1 MWHRRPHATM
11 PAIGIIG
18 IIGILAAIMP
28 PSAFGFHVPTTR
40 STSMPARPLIFPTRA
55 ASISTPCRSRSRSP
69 SFVGKTV
76 DDETNIVRRSSTRLF
91 SLSNLINDINQSAS
105 NPSPGK
111 PPRTVFV
118 GGKGGV
124 GKTTISSTLAVTLAS
139 DFESDL
145 NILVVST
152 DPAHSLGDA
161 LDVDLRSSGGEPVV
175 LTDPLTGG
183 RLHACEVNPAA
194 ALDSFR
200 ANLQAFDVNRLADA
214 LGVSPSLL
222 EGLGLKEFSGLLNNP
237 PPGLDELVALSN
249 VLDVRGVNEGKFDA
263 IVVDTAPTGHTLRML
278 QLPTF
283 IDGFLG
289 KLIELRMKLSGLAST
304 LQAMFGSTEAQQRAQ
319 AIDDAVS
326 KLEEFKLQMS
336 SLKYRL
342 TDAESTSFV
351 VVTIPTKLGVAES
364 KRLMGELKSQGVA
377 VTDIVVNQCVGSL
390 QMQGDNN
397 DDSDDGGSSALAS
410 YYERRKSGQ
419 QRWISE
425 IRKAT
430 EEVSSSSEYKGNGS
444 PDPIAVTEVPFFD
457 VELVGVPALAY
468 VGKQTFESNPS
479 FSHLLGD
486 DGESKFVI
494 CGGKGGVGKT
504 TTSSS
509 LAITM
514 AAAGHNVAIVSTD
527 PAHSLGDA
535 LDIDLKGGMLV
546 DLPLT
551 GEGTL
556 SALEID
562 PAASLRQF
570 KKVQRWISEIRKATE
585 EVSSSSEYKGNGS
598 PDPIAVTEVPF
609 FDVELVGVPALAY
622 VGKQTFESN
631 PSFSHLLG
639 DDGESKFVICGGK
652 GGVGKTTTS
661 SSLAITMAAAG
672 HNVAIVSTDPA
683 HSLGDALDIDL
694 KGGMLVDLPLTGEG
708 TLSALEIDPA
718 ASLRQFKKVVDDL
731 IGGDSG
737 PKGDLANTLSDL
749 GDIFDT
755 LPAGTD
761 EVVALAKVVGL
772 IKKGNFDRIVLDTA
786 PTGHTLRMLSTP
798 SFLADLI
805 ERVLAIANKINS
817 NAAVKMLI
825 TSAAGGEDIDAAAE
839 AAKSTLLSFQL
850 QMWDLEDLFADAEQ
864 TEFLIVTVPT
874 ELAVRESIRL
884 MNDLTFEAP
893 DMPIK
898 VRNVVANQVLS
909 GDADGDG
916 GFLRR
921 AGEGEAFSLA
931 DLRTFVDASNAS
943 PVPIITQ
950 VPYLDT
956 EPRGVYGLK
965 ALSEELVRE

>member
-1 MWHRRPHATM
+1 MCRPSL
-11 PAIGIIG
+11 
-18 IIGILAAIMP
+18 LALLAMVP
-28 PSAFGFHVPTTR
+28 SSAFGFHVPTTR
-40 STSMPARPLIFPTRA
+40 SPAVRPIAPPASTVSDSRRCRLLGFGGNTFAGDKAGAAVATR
-55 ASISTPCRSRSRSP
+55 
-69 SFVGKTV
+69 
-76 DDETNIVRRSSTRLF
+76 NTRLF
-91 SLSNLINDINQSAS
+91 SLSNLINDITESAS
-105 NPSPGK
+105 NPTPGK
-111 PPRTVFV
+111 SPRTIFV

-145 NILVVST
+145 NVLVVST

-175 LTDPLTGG
+175 MTDPLTGG
-183 RLHACEVNPAA
+183 RLYACEVDPAA

-200 ANLQAFDVNRLADA
+200 ENLQAFDVNRLADA
-214 LGVSPSLL
+214 LGVSPDLL
-222 EGLGLKEFSGLLNNP
+222 EGFGLKEFSGLLNNP

-249 VLDVRGVNEGKFDA
+249 VLDVRGVNEGRFDA

-304 LQAMFGSTEAQQRAQ
+304 LQAMFGNVEAQQRAKT
-319 AIDDAVS
+319 IDDAVG
-326 KLEEFKLQMS
+326 KLEDFKTQMT
-336 SLKYRL
+336 SLKHRL
-342 TDAESTSFV
+342 TDAQSTSFV

-364 KRLMGELKSQGVA
+364 KRLMGELASQGVS
-377 VTDIVVNQCVGSL
+377 VTDVVVNQCVGSL
-390 QMQGDNN
+390 QKQDADENGE
-397 DDSDDGGSSALAS
+397 DGSSSALAS
-410 YYERRKSGQ
+410 YYERRRGGQ

-425 IRKAT
+425 LRKAT
-430 EEVSSSSEYKGNGS
+430 EDVSASNEYKENGS
-444 PDPIAVTEVPFFD
+444 PDPIALTEVPFFD

-486 DGESKFVI
+486 DGESKFII

-509 LAITM
+509 LAATM

-535 LDIDLKGGMLV
+535 LDIDLKGGSLV
-546 DLPLT
+546 DIPLI
-551 GEGTL
+551 GVPPSEGSL

-562 PAASLRQF
+562 PAASL
-570 KKVQRWISEIRKATE
+570 S
-585 EVSSSSEYKGNGS
+585 
-598 PDPIAVTEVPF
+598 
-609 FDVELVGVPALAY
+609 
-622 VGKQTFESN
+622 
-631 PSFSHLLG
+631 
-639 DDGESKFVICGGK
+639 
-652 GGVGKTTTS
+652 
-661 SSLAITMAAAG
+661 
-672 HNVAIVSTDPA
+672 
-683 HSLGDALDIDL
+683 
-694 KGGMLVDLPLTGEG
+694 
-708 TLSALEIDPA
+708 
-718 ASLRQFKKVVDDL
+718 QFKKVVDQL

-737 PKGDLANTLSDL
+737 PKGDLANTLADL
-749 GDIFDT
+749 GEIFDT

-805 ERVLAIANKINS
+805 ERVLAIAQKVNS

-850 QMWDLEDLFADAEQ
+850 QMWDLEDLFADADQ

-909 GDADGDG
+909 GDVNNDG

-921 AGEGEAFSLA
+921 AGEGEASSLA
-931 DLRTFVDASNAS
+931 DLKTAIDAANTNA
-943 PVPIITQ
+943 VITQ

-965 ALSEELVRE
+965 ALSEELLRD

>member
-11 PAIGIIG
+11 LAIG

-76 DDETNIVRRSSTRLF
+76 HDETNIVRRSSTRLF
-91 SLSNLINDINQSAS
+91 SLSNLINDITESAS

-111 PPRTVFV
+111 PLRTIFV

-304 LQAMFGSTEAQQRAQ
+304 LQAMFGSTEAHQRAQ
-319 AIDDAVS
+319 TIDDAVS

-468 VGKQTFESNPS
+468 VGKQS
-479 FSHLLGD
+479 
-486 DGESKFVI
+486 
-494 CGGKGGVGKT
+494 
-504 TTSSS
+504 
-509 LAITM
+509 
-514 AAAGHNVAIVSTD
+514 
-527 PAHSLGDA
+527 
-535 LDIDLKGGMLV
+535 
-546 DLPLT
+546 
-551 GEGTL
+551 
-556 SALEID
+556 
-562 PAASLRQF
+562 
-570 KKVQRWISEIRKATE
+570 
-585 EVSSSSEYKGNGS
+585 
-598 PDPIAVTEVPF
+598 
-609 FDVELVGVPALAY
+609 
-622 VGKQTFESN
+622 FESN

-921 AGEGEAFSLA
+921 AGEGEASSLA
-931 DLRTFVDASNAS
+931 DLRTFVDDSNAS

-965 ALSEELVRE
+965 ALSEELVKE

>member
-1 MWHRRPHATM
+1 MCRPASM
-11 PAIGIIG
+11 LLPLA
-18 IIGILAAIMP
+18 IGILAMV
-28 PSAFGFHVPTTR
+28 PSSTFGFHVPTTR
-40 STSMPARPLIFPTRA
+40 SLAVNPLAPPVPESSSRR
-55 ASISTPCRSRSRSP
+55 SISPP
-69 SFVGKTV
+69 GFVGNTFV
-76 DDETNIVRRSSTRLF
+76 GDEARAITTTRSNTRLF
-91 SLSNLINDINQSAS
+91 SLSNLINDITESAS
-105 NPSPGK
+105 NPTPGK
-111 PPRTVFV
+111 PPRTIFV

-145 NILVVST
+145 NVLVVST

-175 LTDPLTGG
+175 MTDPLTGG
-183 RLHACEVNPAA
+183 RLYACEVDPAA

-200 ANLQAFDVNRLADA
+200 ENLQAFDVNRLADA
-214 LGVSPSLL
+214 LGVSPDLL
-222 EGLGLKEFSGLLNNP
+222 EGFGLKEFSGLLNNP

-304 LQAMFGSTEAQQRAQ
+304 LQAMFGNAEAQQRAKT
-319 AIDDAVS
+319 IDDAVG
-326 KLEEFKLQMS
+326 KLEEFKSQMT
-336 SLKYRL
+336 SLKHRL
-342 TDAESTSFV
+342 TDAQSTSFV

-364 KRLMGELKSQGVA
+364 KRLMGELASQGVS
-377 VTDIVVNQCVGSL
+377 VTDIVVNQCVSSL
-390 QMQGDNN
+390 QKQGGGE
-397 DDSDDGGSSALAS
+397 DSEDGGSSVLAS
-410 YYERRKSGQ
+410 YYERRRGGQ

-425 IRKAT
+425 LRKAT
-430 EEVSSSSEYKGNGS
+430 EDVSSSNEYKENGS
-444 PDPIAVTEVPFFD
+444 PDPISLTEVPFFD

-509 LAITM
+509 LAVTM
-514 AAAGHNVAIVSTD
+514 AAAGHNVAIISTD

-535 LDIDLKGGMLV
+535 LDIDLKGGSLV
-546 DLPLT
+546 DIPLI
-551 GEGTL
+551 GVPPSEGSL
-556 SALEID
+556 SVLGID
-562 PAASLRQF
+562 PAASL
-570 KKVQRWISEIRKATE
+570 S
-585 EVSSSSEYKGNGS
+585 
-598 PDPIAVTEVPF
+598 
-609 FDVELVGVPALAY
+609 
-622 VGKQTFESN
+622 
-631 PSFSHLLG
+631 
-639 DDGESKFVICGGK
+639 
-652 GGVGKTTTS
+652 
-661 SSLAITMAAAG
+661 
-672 HNVAIVSTDPA
+672 
-683 HSLGDALDIDL
+683 
-694 KGGMLVDLPLTGEG
+694 
-708 TLSALEIDPA
+708 
-718 ASLRQFKKVVDDL
+718 QFKKVVDQL
-731 IGGDSG
+731 IGGDAG
-737 PKGDLANTLSDL
+737 PKGDLANTLADL
-749 GDIFDT
+749 GEIFDT

-805 ERVLAIANKINS
+805 ERVLAIAQKVHS

-825 TSAAGGEDIDAAAE
+825 SSAAGGEDIDAAAE

-850 QMWDLEDLFADAEQ
+850 QMWDLEDLFADADQ

-884 MNDLTFEAP
+884 LNELTFEAP

-909 GDADGDG
+909 GDVDDDG

-921 AGEGEAFSLA
+921 AGEGEASSLA
-931 DLRTFVDASNAS
+931 DLQGAVDASNTDA
-943 PVPIITQ
+943 VITQ

-965 ALSEELVRE
+965 ALAVELLRE

>member
-1 MWHRRPHATM
+1 L
-11 PAIGIIG
+11 G
-18 IIGILAAIMP
+18 
-28 PSAFGFHVPTTR
+28 
-40 STSMPARPLIFPTRA
+40 
-55 ASISTPCRSRSRSP
+55 
-69 SFVGKTV
+69 FVGNFASDATS
-76 DDETNIVRRSSTRLF
+76 TIASRNTRLF
-91 SLSNLINDINQSAS
+91 SLANLINDITESAS

-111 PPRTVFV
+111 PPRTIFV

-124 GKTTISSTLAVTLAS
+124 GKTTISSTLAVMLAS

-145 NILVVST
+145 NVLVVST

-175 LTDPLTGG
+175 MTDPLTGG
-183 RLHACEVNPAA
+183 RLHACEVDPAA
-194 ALDSFR
+194 ALESFR
-200 ANLQAFDVNRLADA
+200 ENLQAFDVNRLADA
-214 LGVSPSLL
+214 LGVSPGLL
-222 EGLGLKEFSGLLNNP
+222 EGFGLKEFSGLLNNP

-304 LQAMFGSTEAQQRAQ
+304 LQAMFGSDEAKQRAQ
-319 AIDDAVS
+319 TIDDAVG
-326 KLEEFKLQMS
+326 KLEEFKAQMT
-336 SLKYRL
+336 SLKHRL
-342 TDAESTSFV
+342 TDAQSTSFV

-364 KRLMGELKSQGVA
+364 KRLMGELASQGVS

-390 QMQGDNN
+390 QKQGSDAI
-397 DDSDDGGSSALAS
+397 SDDKGASALAS
-410 YYERRKSGQ
+410 YYERRRGGQ

-425 IRKAT
+425 LRKAT
-430 EEVSSSSEYKGNGS
+430 EDVSSSNEYKENGS
-444 PDPIAVTEVPFFD
+444 PDPIALTEVPFFD

-479 FSHLLGD
+479 FARLLGD
-486 DGESKFVI
+486 DGESKFII

-509 LAITM
+509 LAVTM
-514 AAAGHNVAIVSTD
+514 AAAGHDVAIVSTD

-535 LDIDLKGGMLV
+535 LDIDLKGGSLV
-546 DLPLT
+546 DIPLI
-551 GEGTL
+551 GVPPSEGSL

-562 PAASLRQF
+562 PAASL
-570 KKVQRWISEIRKATE
+570 S
-585 EVSSSSEYKGNGS
+585 
-598 PDPIAVTEVPF
+598 
-609 FDVELVGVPALAY
+609 
-622 VGKQTFESN
+622 
-631 PSFSHLLG
+631 
-639 DDGESKFVICGGK
+639 
-652 GGVGKTTTS
+652 
-661 SSLAITMAAAG
+661 
-672 HNVAIVSTDPA
+672 
-683 HSLGDALDIDL
+683 
-694 KGGMLVDLPLTGEG
+694 
-708 TLSALEIDPA
+708 
-718 ASLRQFKKVVDDL
+718 QFKKVVDQL

-737 PKGDLANTLSDL
+737 PKGDLANTLADL
-749 GDIFDT
+749 GEIFDT

-798 SFLADLI
+798 SFIADLI
-805 ERVLAIANKINS
+805 ERVLAIANKVNS

-850 QMWDLEDLFADAEQ
+850 QMWDLEDLFADADQ

-909 GDADGDG
+909 GDVDNDG

-921 AGEGEAFSLA
+921 AGEGETASLA
-931 DLRTFVDASNAS
+931 DLQAAVDATSNDA
-943 PVPIITQ
+943 IITQ

-965 ALSEELVRE
+965 ALSAELLRE

>member
-1 MWHRRPHATM
+1 MCRPASM
-11 PAIGIIG
+11 LLPLA
-18 IIGILAAIMP
+18 IGILAMV
-28 PSAFGFHVPTTR
+28 PSSTYGFHVPTTR
-40 STSMPARPLIFPTRA
+40 SLAVHPLVPLAPAITGRRSGPLG
-55 ASISTPCRSRSRSP
+55 
-69 SFVGKTV
+69 FVGNAFV
-76 DDETNIVRRSSTRLF
+76 GDEARAIADAGTRNTRLF
-91 SLSNLINDINQSAS
+91 SLSNLINDITESAS
-105 NPSPGK
+105 KPTPGK
-111 PPRTVFV
+111 PPRTIFV

-145 NILVVST
+145 NVLVVST

-175 LTDPLTGG
+175 MTDPLTGG
-183 RLHACEVNPAA
+183 RLYACEVDPAA

-200 ANLQAFDVNRLADA
+200 ENLQAFDVNRLADA
-214 LGVSPSLL
+214 LGVSPDLL
-222 EGLGLKEFSGLLNNP
+222 EGFGLKEFSGLLNNP

-304 LQAMFGSTEAQQRAQ
+304 LQAMFGNAEAQQRAKT
-319 AIDDAVS
+319 IDDAVG
-326 KLEEFKLQMS
+326 KLEEFKSQMT
-336 SLKYRL
+336 SLKHRL
-342 TDAESTSFV
+342 TDAQSTSFV

-364 KRLMGELKSQGVA
+364 KRLMGELASQGVS

-390 QMQGDNN
+390 QKQGDGE
-397 DDSDDGGSSALAS
+397 DSEDGGSSALAI
-410 YYERRKSGQ
+410 YYERRRGGQ

-425 IRKAT
+425 LRKAT
-430 EEVSSSSEYKGNGS
+430 EDVSSSNEYKENGS
-444 PDPIAVTEVPFFD
+444 PEPIALTEVPFFD
-457 VELVGVPALAY
+457 VELIGVPALAY

-509 LAITM
+509 LAVTM
-514 AAAGHNVAIVSTD
+514 AASGHNVAIVSTD

-535 LDIDLKGGMLV
+535 LDIDLKGGSLV
-546 DLPLT
+546 DIPLI
-551 GEGTL
+551 GVPSSEGSL

-562 PAASLRQF
+562 PAASL
-570 KKVQRWISEIRKATE
+570 S
-585 EVSSSSEYKGNGS
+585 
-598 PDPIAVTEVPF
+598 
-609 FDVELVGVPALAY
+609 
-622 VGKQTFESN
+622 
-631 PSFSHLLG
+631 
-639 DDGESKFVICGGK
+639 
-652 GGVGKTTTS
+652 
-661 SSLAITMAAAG
+661 
-672 HNVAIVSTDPA
+672 
-683 HSLGDALDIDL
+683 
-694 KGGMLVDLPLTGEG
+694 
-708 TLSALEIDPA
+708 
-718 ASLRQFKKVVDDL
+718 QFKKVVDQL
-731 IGGDSG
+731 IGGDAG
-737 PKGDLANTLSDL
+737 PRGDLANTLADL
-749 GDIFDT
+749 GEIFDT
-755 LPAGTD
+755 LPAGAD

-805 ERVLAIANKINS
+805 ERVLAIAQKVNS

-850 QMWDLEDLFADAEQ
+850 QMWDLEDLFADADQ

-909 GDADGDG
+909 GDLDNDG

-921 AGEGEAFSLA
+921 AGEGEASSLA
-931 DLRTFVDASNAS
+931 DLQGAVDAANTDA
-943 PVPIITQ
+943 VITQ

-965 ALSEELVRE
+965 ALSAELLRE

>member
-1 MWHRRPHATM
+1 MLSSTIMCRPASM
-11 PAIGIIG
+11 LLPLA
-18 IIGILAAIMP
+18 IGILAMV
-28 PSAFGFHVPTTR
+28 PSSTYGFHVPTTR
-40 STSMPARPLIFPTRA
+40 SLAVHPLVPPAPAITGIRSRPLG
-55 ASISTPCRSRSRSP
+55 
-69 SFVGKTV
+69 FVGNAFV
-76 DDETNIVRRSSTRLF
+76 GDEARAIADAGTRNTRLF
-91 SLSNLINDINQSAS
+91 SLSNLINDITESAS
-105 NPSPGK
+105 KPTPGK
-111 PPRTVFV
+111 PPRTIFV

-145 NILVVST
+145 NVLVVST

-175 LTDPLTGG
+175 MTDPLTGG
-183 RLHACEVNPAA
+183 RLYACEVDPAA

-200 ANLQAFDVNRLADA
+200 ENLQAFDVNRLADA
-214 LGVSPSLL
+214 LGVSPDLL
-222 EGLGLKEFSGLLNNP
+222 EGFGLKEFSGLLNNP

-304 LQAMFGSTEAQQRAQ
+304 LQAMFGNAEAQQRAKT
-319 AIDDAVS
+319 IDDAVG
-326 KLEEFKLQMS
+326 KLEEFKSQMT
-336 SLKYRL
+336 SLKHRL
-342 TDAESTSFV
+342 TDAQSTSFV

-364 KRLMGELKSQGVA
+364 KRLMGELASQGVS

-390 QMQGDNN
+390 QKQGDGE
-397 DDSDDGGSSALAS
+397 DSEDGGSSALAI
-410 YYERRKSGQ
+410 YYERRRGGQ

-425 IRKAT
+425 LRKAT
-430 EEVSSSSEYKGNGS
+430 EDVSSSNEYKENGS
-444 PDPIAVTEVPFFD
+444 PEPIALTEVPFFD
-457 VELVGVPALAY
+457 VELIGVPALAY

-509 LAITM
+509 LAVTM
-514 AAAGHNVAIVSTD
+514 AASGHNVAIVSTD

-535 LDIDLKGGMLV
+535 LDIDLKGGSLV
-546 DLPLT
+546 DIPLI
-551 GEGTL
+551 GVPSSEGSL

-562 PAASLRQF
+562 PAASL
-570 KKVQRWISEIRKATE
+570 S
-585 EVSSSSEYKGNGS
+585 
-598 PDPIAVTEVPF
+598 
-609 FDVELVGVPALAY
+609 
-622 VGKQTFESN
+622 
-631 PSFSHLLG
+631 
-639 DDGESKFVICGGK
+639 
-652 GGVGKTTTS
+652 
-661 SSLAITMAAAG
+661 
-672 HNVAIVSTDPA
+672 
-683 HSLGDALDIDL
+683 
-694 KGGMLVDLPLTGEG
+694 
-708 TLSALEIDPA
+708 
-718 ASLRQFKKVVDDL
+718 QFKKVVDQL
-731 IGGDSG
+731 IGGDAG
-737 PKGDLANTLSDL
+737 PRGDLANTLADL
-749 GDIFDT
+749 GEIFDT
-755 LPAGTD
+755 LPAGAD

-805 ERVLAIANKINS
+805 ERVLAIAQKVNS

-850 QMWDLEDLFADAEQ
+850 QMWDLEDLFADADQ

-909 GDADGDG
+909 GDLDNDG

-921 AGEGEAFSLA
+921 AGEGEASSLA
-931 DLRTFVDASNAS
+931 DLQGAVDAANTDA
-943 PVPIITQ
+943 VITQ

-965 ALSEELVRE
+965 ALSEELLKE

>member
-1 MWHRRPHATM
+1 MLSSTIMCRPASM
-11 PAIGIIG
+11 LLPLA
-18 IIGILAAIMP
+18 IGILAMV
-28 PSAFGFHVPTTR
+28 PSSTYGFHVPTTR
-40 STSMPARPLIFPTRA
+40 SLAVHPLVPPAPAITGRRSRPLG
-55 ASISTPCRSRSRSP
+55 
-69 SFVGKTV
+69 FVGNAFV
-76 DDETNIVRRSSTRLF
+76 GDEARAIADAGTRNTRLF
-91 SLSNLINDINQSAS
+91 SLSNLINDITESAS
-105 NPSPGK
+105 KPTPGK
-111 PPRTVFV
+111 PPRTIFV

-145 NILVVST
+145 NVLVVST

-175 LTDPLTGG
+175 MTDPLTGG
-183 RLHACEVNPAA
+183 RLYACEVDPAA

-200 ANLQAFDVNRLADA
+200 ENLQAFDVNRLADA
-214 LGVSPSLL
+214 LGVSPDLL
-222 EGLGLKEFSGLLNNP
+222 EGFGLKEFSGLLNNP

-304 LQAMFGSTEAQQRAQ
+304 LQAMFGNAEAQQRAKT
-319 AIDDAVS
+319 IDDAVD
-326 KLEEFKLQMS
+326 KLEEFKSQMT
-336 SLKYRL
+336 SLKHRL
-342 TDAESTSFV
+342 TDAQSTSFV

-364 KRLMGELKSQGVA
+364 KRLMGELASQGVS

-390 QMQGDNN
+390 QKQGDGE
-397 DDSDDGGSSALAS
+397 DSEDGGSSALAI
-410 YYERRKSGQ
+410 YYERRRGGQ

-425 IRKAT
+425 LRKAT
-430 EEVSSSSEYKGNGS
+430 EDVSSSNEYKENGS
-444 PDPIAVTEVPFFD
+444 PEPIALTKVPFFD
-457 VELVGVPALAY
+457 VELIGVPALAY

-509 LAITM
+509 LAVTM
-514 AAAGHNVAIVSTD
+514 AASGHNVAIVSTD

-535 LDIDLKGGMLV
+535 LDIDLKGGSLV
-546 DLPLT
+546 DIPLI
-551 GEGTL
+551 GVPSSEGSL

-562 PAASLRQF
+562 PAASL
-570 KKVQRWISEIRKATE
+570 S
-585 EVSSSSEYKGNGS
+585 
-598 PDPIAVTEVPF
+598 
-609 FDVELVGVPALAY
+609 
-622 VGKQTFESN
+622 
-631 PSFSHLLG
+631 
-639 DDGESKFVICGGK
+639 
-652 GGVGKTTTS
+652 
-661 SSLAITMAAAG
+661 
-672 HNVAIVSTDPA
+672 
-683 HSLGDALDIDL
+683 
-694 KGGMLVDLPLTGEG
+694 
-708 TLSALEIDPA
+708 
-718 ASLRQFKKVVDDL
+718 QFKKVVDQL
-731 IGGDSG
+731 IGGDAG
-737 PKGDLANTLSDL
+737 PRGDLANTLADL
-749 GDIFDT
+749 GEIFDT
-755 LPAGTD
+755 LPAGAD

-805 ERVLAIANKINS
+805 ERVLAIAQKVNS

-850 QMWDLEDLFADAEQ
+850 QMWDLEDLFADADQ

-909 GDADGDG
+909 GDLDNDG

-921 AGEGEAFSLA
+921 AGEGEASSLA
-931 DLRTFVDASNAS
+931 DLQGAVDAANTDA
-943 PVPIITQ
+943 VITQ

-965 ALSEELVRE
+965 ALSAELLRE